1 MATYD
6 FIFDRLGLRDWCGGE
21 ADFGPTGKPLSMAD
35 LMAQSK
41 AKEVEVSAWDTPF
54 PSLDALHD
62 ACAAIPQSRALTRGL
77 EEG

>member
-6 FIFDRLGLRDWCGGE
+6 FIFDRLGLRDWCGGGAE
-21 ADFGPTGKPLSMAD
+21 SGATDKPLSMAE
-35 LMAQSK
+35 LMAQ
-41 AKEVEVSAWDTPF
+41 AQGEEVQVALWDTPF